1 MKIKLK
7 VKVAILV
14 FMVSLLCAGSVGIFS
29 FLSARRHMNQMMD
42 MEYMTP
48 VKLLSKEIESFLTH
62 IERDLVFLSRT
73 PPVQGILRAK
83 DNNGYDPVEK
93 NTFLQWAE
101 RLSIIFREFALAEEN
116 YMQIRLLDGS
126 GMEIV
131 RVDYDGM
138 KARMVPEGELQD
150 KSSRYYFREGMR
162 LAKGEIYISRIDL
175 NREQGRIEAPYKPTL
190 RYATPV
196 FDTTGNHRGILVLN
210 ILADKFLNISPM
222 VLKEGTGNIF
232 IVDQEGFYLRHCK
245 DPSREWGSRRD
256 LDTGES
262 LFKDYPDV
270 APLILAGQGRLL
282 YLGEMGIIYSSLK
295 ISDQLSLIIGLE
307 IPRAVLE
314 APLKRFKNFL
324 IYIVAGILCMTW
336 VLSAVF
342 SQGILNP
349 VQAAMEKVSKGDF
362 QPPLK
367 VKSGDEIE
375 ELAERFSSMVEVLRK
390 KTERLTKLYELGI
403 STGRDSRE
411 ISDQIVSTV
420 APVLEAKMA
429 TVEKVDEDTLSVVS
443 LYKAGHIWHGGTI
456 PLAGTPSGHVVK
468 EKKACQ
474 YQRTAEKFPA
484 CTLLQE
490 HGVDAY
496 LGVPVLSGQDEVM
509 GIISVMDAKKTAFSE
524 EDTELLYTLS
534 QRMAF
539 EWEQEAHINHIQ
551 YTNTKLEVLYKI
563 ASSLTQ
569 SIDLQ
574 KLLINSLDFIL
585 DLDFLNLQG
594 EGSIFL
600 FDEKEQEIVL
610 SAHRGLSEE
619 MVRYDER
626 VKLGECLC
634 GKAAKTGEIIVCKES
649 EKDPRHTR
657 SITNIGPH
665 GDLSVPLKSR
675 EKLMGVLHLHREVD
689 AVLLEDEKEFFETVG
704 NLIGIALENA
714 LHFKKTKGYS
724 EELEEQVKER
734 TIKLERSLQVAEVAN
749 QAKSEFLASMSHEL
763 RTPLNAII
771 GFSEVLRDQYF
782 GQLNEKQAEYAT
794 DILDSGKHL
803 LSLINDIL
811 DLSKIEAGKMELEL
825 SQVNIKGL
833 LGNSMIM
840 VKEKAMKHG
849 ISLDILISEEL
860 SDLEIMADERKLKQI
875 MVNLLS
881 NAAKFTLDGGA
892 IEVEANL
899 ISESGKQISEL
910 EGEEKQSAIQN
921 LKSKIQISVLDTGVG
936 ISSEDQKKIFDEFYQ
951 VKGGTTDKTP
961 GTGLGLSLTK
971 RLVEM
976 HGGKIWVESEGQ
988 GKGSRFGFVL
998 PLKPVR
1004 LLDKVPSGEIL
1015 LNHLNREISLSRRH
1029 DRSFTLCRFHMDME
1043 HLKAKA
1049 GEVTKVL
1056 EKEKRDHDFLGMDKD
1071 GHIYLILTETDR
1083 ENAEVACERSKKT
1096 LEGVLKGQRVSY
1108 TVATYPK
1115 DGESAEA
1122 ILRKVKKKK
1131 PINNRQS

>member
-29 FLSARRHMNQMMD
+29 FLGARRHMNQMMD
-42 MEYMTP
+42 MEYMTQ
-48 VKLLSKEIESFLTH
+48 VKLLSKEIETFLTH
-62 IERDLVFLSRT
+62 IERDLAFLSRI

-93 NTFLQWAE
+93 STFRQWAE

-138 KARMVPEGELQD
+138 KARIVPEGELQD
-150 KSSRYYFREGMR
+150 KSSRYYFKEGMR

-245 DPSREWGSRRD
+245 DHSREWGSRRD

-282 YLGEMGIIYSSLK
+282 YSGEMGIIYSSLK

-324 IYIVAGILCMTW
+324 IYIVSGILCMTW

-349 VQAAMEKVSKGDF
+349 VQALRAAMEKVSKGDF

-367 VKSGDEIE
+367 IKSGDEIE

-411 ISDQIVSTV
+411 ISDQILSTV
-420 APVLEAKMA
+420 APVLEVKMA

-443 LYKAGHIWHGGTI
+443 FYKAGHIWHGGTF
-456 PLAGTPSGHVVK
+456 PLAGTPCGHVVK

-484 CTLLQE
+484 YTLLQE

-509 GIISVMDAKKTAFSE
+509 GIISVMDAKKAAFSE

-534 QRMAF
+534 RRIAF

-574 KLLINSLDFIL
+574 KLLINSLDFVL

-600 FDEKEQEIVL
+600 FDEKEQELVL

-619 MVRYDER
+619 MVRHDER

-657 SITNIGPH
+657 SIPNKEPH

-675 EKLMGVLHLHREVD
+675 EKIMGVLHLHREVD
-689 AVLLEDEKEFFETVG
+689 AVLLKDEKEFFETVG

-714 LHFKKTKGYS
+714 LRFKKTKGYS

-734 TIKLERSLQVAEVAN
+734 TIELERSLQVAEVAN
-749 QAKSEFLASMSHEL
+749 RAKSDFLASMSHEL

-811 DLSKIEAGKMELEL
+811 DLSKVEAGKMEIEL
-825 SQVNIKGL
+825 SRVNIKGL

-840 VKEKAMKHG
+840 IKEKTMKHG
-849 ISLDILISEEL
+849 ISLDILIPEEL
-860 SDLEIMADERKLKQI
+860 ADLEIMADERKLKQI
-875 MVNLLS
+875 IVNLLS

-892 IEVEANL
+892 IEVEANM
-899 ISESGKQISEL
+899 IADFGFRNYKKKEKSNQIKS
-910 EGEEKQSAIQN
+910 QSAVRNPQS
-921 LKSKIQISVLDTGVG
+921 KSVYWIPVLAFLPRT
-936 ISSEDQKKIFDEFYQ
+936 KK
-951 VKGGTTDKTP
+951 
-961 GTGLGLSLTK
+961 
-971 RLVEM
+971 
-976 HGGKIWVESEGQ
+976 
-988 GKGSRFGFVL
+988 RF
-998 PLKPVR
+998 
-1004 LLDKVPSGEIL
+1004 SM
-1015 LNHLNREISLSRRH
+1015 
-1029 DRSFTLCRFHMDME
+1029 SFTR
-1043 HLKAKA
+1043 
-1049 GEVTKVL
+1049 
-1056 EKEKRDHDFLGMDKD
+1056 
-1071 GHIYLILTETDR
+1071 
-1083 ENAEVACERSKKT
+1083 
-1096 LEGVLKGQRVSY
+1096 
-1108 TVATYPK
+1108 
-1115 DGESAEA
+1115 
-1122 ILRKVKKKK
+1122 
-1131 PINNRQS
+1131 